1 MRRFPENAH
10 FFLSSVD
17 VFTQMSTFS
26 PHPFVGAIGYP
37 FAVNFLGFLRLF
49 VCFLSSFGSG
59 SWFSDAWHSTGLNIC
74 NLRVFGSIQW
84 NQEEEEVA
92 GIVFQLRTFFYCHCF
107 LLFLQYFG
115 LMKTFTFLILFV
127 LVLNV
132 LLFLKLLFKEHIT
145 QFLKIC

>member
-49 VCFLSSFGSG
+49 VFCLHLVVGVDFQMRGIRLVSIFVIYAYLAQSNGTKKKKKQVLS
-59 SWFSDAWHSTGLNIC
+59 FS
-74 NLRVFGSIQW
+74 
-84 NQEEEEVA
+84 
-92 GIVFQLRTFFYCHCF
+92 
-107 LLFLQYFG
+107 
-115 LMKTFTFLILFV
+115 
-127 LVLNV
+127 
-132 LLFLKLLFKEHIT
+132 
-145 QFLKIC
+145 